1 MYGIY
6 IYAEFIRTA
15 NSFSVRPK
23 DLAFVAAK
31 PSIEDSFFRAIPLCF
46 ITSGSLRI
54 SNILG
59 TIVSLITFVNAEELK
74 KVGKFKDWEALV
86 LINDAE
92 KICFARSKPVLQS
105 PKKNSREARLF
116 VSFRPNKKILDEI
129 SITAGYEFN
138 KKNSITARSG
148 KNKYKFDISQ
158 ESFAWMADD
167 KEEKKMIKAM
177 KRGSRIMITGYNQEG
192 SQTIDH
198 YSLLGFTKAYGAA
211 KKSCS

>member
-1 MYGIY
+1 MLH
-6 IYAEFIRTA
+6 
-15 NSFSVRPK
+15 S
-23 DLAFVAAK
+23 LA
-31 PSIEDSFFRAIPLCF
+31 S
-46 ITSGSLRI
+46 
-54 SNILG
+54 
-59 TIVSLITFVNAEELK
+59 AEEVK
-74 KVGKFKDWEALV
+74 KIGKFKDWETMV
-86 LINDAE
+86 IKNDTQFV
-92 KICFARSKPVLQS
+92 CFAQSKPVLQS
-105 PKKNSREARLF
+105 PKKNKREARLF

-158 ESFAWMADD
+158 ENFAWLADN